1 MGGRLREI
9 PTFLINFRLP
19 WGVLIAYFEI
29 PELYIPFIKA
39 QYVLYFVCICICICV
54 FVFVFVSVHRELDQ
68 ITDGFFVHSIRFC
81 FLPLL
86 CTKA

>member
-39 QYVLYFVCICICICV
+39 QYVLYFVCICICV
-54 FVFVFVSVHRELDQ
+54 FVFVFVSVRRESDQ

-81 FLPLL
+81 FLSLL